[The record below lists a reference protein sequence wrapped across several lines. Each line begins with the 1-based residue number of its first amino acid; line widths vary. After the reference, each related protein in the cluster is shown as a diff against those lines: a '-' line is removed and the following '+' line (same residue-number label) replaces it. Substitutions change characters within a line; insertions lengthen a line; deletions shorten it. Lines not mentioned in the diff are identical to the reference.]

1 MDEDQIALSRLAHGD
16 LHGLET
22 LVEHHQVQ
30 AVYAAY
36 MIVFDHGL
44 AEDVA
49 QTAFVRV
56 AEKIH
61 QYDQNRP
68 FMPWFF
74 RIVVNEALKVSR
86 LQNRMVA
93 LDEEPDRYVSALADW
108 LTDPQP
114 LPETVLEAKETGQV
128 ILKALKRLTPQQ
140 RAVVVM
146 RYYQEMSE
154 AEMSA
159 QMESPLSTVKWWLRS
174 ARERLRNLLRASR
187 LFEDHDQESR

>member
-1 MDEDQIALSRLAHGD
+1 MDEDQIALSRMAHGD

-22 LVEHHQVQ
+22 LVERHQVQ

-86 LQNRMVA
+86 LQKRMVT
-93 LDEEPDRYVSALADW
+93 LDEEPDRCVTALADW

-114 LPETVLEAKETGQV
+114 LPETLLETEETGQV
-128 ILKALKRLTPQQ
+128 ILDALKRLTPQQ

-146 RYYQEMSE
+146 RYYLEMSE
-154 AEMSA
+154 AEMST

>member
-30 AVYAAY
+30 AVYIAY

-86 LQNRMVA
+86 LQKRMLA
-93 LDEEPDRYVSALADW
+93 LDEEPDRYVTALADW
-108 LTDPQP
+108 LTDPHP
-114 LPETVLEAKETGQV
+114 LPETQLETKESGLI
-128 ILKALKRLTPQQ
+128 ILEALKRLTPQQ

-146 RYYQEMSE
+146 RYYLEMSE
-154 AEMSA
+154 AEMST

-174 ARERLRNLLRASR
+174 ARERLRKLLRASR
-187 LFEDHDQESR
+187 LFEDHDEESR

>member
-1 MDEDQIALSRLAHGD
+1 MDEDQIALSRLAQGD

-49 QTAFVRV
+49 QTAFVRI

-61 QYDQNRP
+61 QYDQSRP

-74 RIVVNEALKVSR
+74 RIVINEALKVSR
-86 LQNRMVA
+86 LQKRMVA
-93 LDEEPDRYVSALADW
+93 LDEESDRCVTALADW

-114 LPETVLEAKETGQV
+114 LLERLLETKESGQV
-128 ILKALKRLTPQQ
+128 ILDALKRLTPQQ

-146 RYYQEMSE
+146 RYYLEMNE
-154 AEMSA
+154 ADMA
-159 QMESPLSTVKWWLRS
+159 VHFNRPISTVKWWLYS
-174 ARERLRNLLRASR
+174 AREKMASLLKVSR
-187 LFEDHDQESR
+187 SFEDRR